1 MITMKTM
8 LTINHVDVVD
18 SCIHDKEG
26 DKDESSYNRGNQV
39 FSHYHTRKS
48 KKTVVLLQVDS
59 SFCPLL
65 LCLFWWCWC
74 LPMMRKH
81 HVEGGFVLVKIK
93 IENGEIRSKKK
104 ISNFNRGC

>member
-26 DKDESSYNRGNQV
+26 DKDESNYNRGNQV

-48 KKTVVLLQVDS
+48 KKTVVLFQVHS
-59 SFCPLL
+59 SFLSFVALSLL
-65 LCLFWWCWC
+65 
-74 LPMMRKH
+74 
-81 HVEGGFVLVKIK
+81 VVLVPAND
-93 IENGEIRSKKK
+93 EETS
-104 ISNFNRGC
+104 C